1 MQRNINSKEGKAI
14 IICAPSGS
22 GKTTLVHRLLSYPE
36 LRLKFSVSA
45 TTRSKRTNETNGVDY
60 FFLSTEEFKRK
71 IVQHEFIEWEEVYE
85 NTYYGT
91 LRAPVETLMQQGYNV
106 IFDVDV
112 KGGLSL
118 KQYFQQ
124 RALSLF
130 IKVPDLTILEQR
142 LRQRGTETEEK
153 IRLRLKKASYEM
165 TFETKFDAIII
176 NDDLDNA
183 CQQALTLIKRF
194 LRL

>member
-1 MQRNINSKEGKAI
+1 MQRNINSEEGKAI

-22 GKTTLVHRLLSYPE
+22 GKTTLVHRLISYPE

-45 TTRSKRTNETNGVDY
+45 TTRSKRPNETDGIDY

-71 IVQHEFIEWEEVYE
+71 IAQHEFIEWEEVYE

-91 LRAPVETLMQQGYNV
+91 LRAPVEALMQQGYNV

-124 RALSLF
+124 KALSLF
-130 IKVPDLTILEQR
+130 VKVPNLTILEQR

-153 IRLRLKKASYEM
+153 IYLRLKKASYEM

-183 CQQALTLIKRF
+183 CQQALTLIKKF
-194 LRL
+194 LWL